1 MAELP
6 VGIGDLSVYIP
17 SPQIS
22 LESIAERRIAADPE
36 FERRLRR
43 AISVTGQQSIRFP
56 DVWEDNVTLSATGA
70 RRLLDRL
77 SAQEIAGIR
86 YLAVGT
92 ETAVDHSKPIAAYVE
107 GALERSGLS
116 IPHSLSTFQVQ
127 HACAGGTISMLS
139 VSALLRVAA
148 RTSERGVVICSDIA
162 RYDAPSTAEI
172 TQGAGSVSMLIEP
185 NPRLI
190 ELDLATQG
198 YSSSDV
204 DDFFR
209 PLGSI
214 TAKVKGRY
222 SVECYHTALA
232 EAFADHC
239 QRLGAQP
246 AEELEQTDLFVF
258 HVPFANMA
266 VTAAHSLLSAH
277 LDLSPDG
284 MDNFLRERGFQE
296 SLEASKRIGN
306 IYSGSAYL
314 AMAFLLKE
322 REQVFGDDLAGK
334 RILIGSYG
342 SGNTMAVVSGTIA
355 AGGPATIRSWNLDEV
370 WETEQ
375 EASFEDYEAW
385 LSRPSDPDSLNA
397 QLKGKPVPQGHFGLQ
412 QIREDGYREYAWS

>member
-6 VGIGDLSVYIP
+6 VGIADLSVYIP

-22 LESIAERRIAADPE
+22 LKTIAERRIAQDPE

-43 AISVTGQQSIRFP
+43 AISVTGQESIRFP

-77 SAQEIAGIR
+77 SPQEIAGIR

-92 ETAVDHSKPIAAYVE
+92 ETAVDHSKPISAYVE

-148 RTSERGVVICSDIA
+148 RTNERGVVICSDIA

-222 SVECYHTALA
+222 SVECYHNALA

-239 QRLGAQP
+239 SRLGAKP
-246 AEELEQTDLFVF
+246 ADVLHETDLFVF

-266 VTAAHSLLSAH
+266 VTAAHSLLSTH
-277 LDLSPDG
+277 LDLNPEG
-284 MDNFLRERGFQE
+284 MDAFLQERGFQQ

-322 REQVFGDDLAGK
+322 RQEHFGDELAGK

-342 SGNTMAVVSGTIA
+342 SGNTMAVVSGRIA
-355 AGGPATIRSWNLDEV
+355 PQGPETIRSWNLDEI
-370 WETEQ
+370 WDSEEA
-375 EASFEDYEAW
+375 ASFEEYEAW
-385 LSRPSDPDSLNA
+385 LARPSEPEALNA
-397 QLKGKPVPQGHFGLQ
+397 QLAGRTVPAGHFGLQ
-412 QIREDGYREYAWS
+412 QIREDGYREYGWS